1 MTSIS
6 VLPLKMFFLTNF
18 KNEKILFNKS
28 ILYSTDEEAM
38 SVLANPSINIF
49 PYVSLN
55 MRYSD
60 NMFSDLI
67 YSDVISTIFQENS
80 LLSYIDSNKVSD
92 VTNKNQIVRHNI
104 IMTLRALFPVS
115 FPVTNDIY
123 DSLSVVTSNKA
134 YYYFDLSDTS
144 RKLINRVIKGYN
156 FSYIK
161 YENNIYTFS
170 RLVWLNDMLNHPLY
184 NGLLKSY
191 NAAWNKLKT
200 YFIFPSSTQYDMIIE
215 DLNEHID
222 LLLVNI
228 YQGTFVAISE
238 SDNYYSQFEKFK
250 ITKTFTNLMLSIFT
264 LKHIILR
271 ANLNIGDTLSKFKIN
286 T

>member
-6 VLPLKMFFLTNF
+6 VVPLKIYFLTNF
-18 KNEKILFNKS
+18 KNEKVMFNKS

-38 SVLANPSINIF
+38 SVLANPSMSTF
-49 PYVSLN
+49 PYVSLDT
-55 MRYSD
+55 RYTD

-67 YSDVISTIFQENS
+67 YSEVISTIFQENS

-92 VTNKNQIVRHNI
+92 VTNKNEIVRHNI

-123 DSLSVVTSNKA
+123 DSLSVVISNKA
-134 YYYFDLSDTS
+134 SYYFDLSDTS
-144 RKLINRVIKGYN
+144 KKLINRLIKGYN

-191 NAAWNKLKT
+191 YAAYQKLYKSLIIPNATN
-200 YFIFPSSTQYDMIIE
+200 YDIVIE

-222 LLLVNI
+222 MLLVNI
-228 YQGTFVAISE
+228 YEGIFVTISNTPTFY
-238 SDNYYSQFEKFK
+238 DKFEGINKSK
-250 ITKTFTNLMLSIFT
+250 ITDTFKKLMLSIFT
-264 LKHIILR
+264 QKHILLR
-271 ANLNIGDTLSKFKIN
+271 TSIN
-286 T
+286 YGTT